1 MKPMAVI
8 AGFGGINAAGR
19 SSGHHGYRRSVIDV
33 LDEDRATAT
42 ILSLAAL
49 MRIEGEI
56 DADKRRHIL
65 EHTLVRGLERSFLD
79 PARVHWNLKA
89 RLSAGHG
96 PVSFTMSQRD
106 LPARL
111 PPGWT
116 VVGSEDG
123 SVHVD
128 ISRDAPI
135 LLPVTRALEVSAA
148 GQLPTGFDPK
158 VLYPGRGHPR
168 AIQIALFAA
177 NDCLGSLGID
187 WSTVMRH
194 VPPDRVSVYAGSAM
208 GQLDHDGTGGL
219 LSSRY
224 RGMRPTSKQVP
235 LGLAEMPADFVNAYV
250 LGSVGQTGH
259 NMGACATFLYNLRHG
274 MFDIES
280 GRSRVAL
287 VGGAEAP
294 ICPDVIEGLTTMGAL
309 GKDRDLLELD
319 RHLGRTEPDLRRAC
333 RPFGEN
339 CGFTI
344 AEGAQF
350 AVLLDDSL
358 AVELGAT
365 IYGAVTDV
373 QVHADGYKKSISSP
387 GIGNYITFAKA
398 VARAMRDIG
407 EEPVRRRSF
416 VQAHGTGTPQN
427 RTSESQILSRVAGAF
442 GIEDWPVAAIKC
454 FVGHTMAAA
463 GGDQLASTLGVFER
477 GILPGIATIDEVAAD
492 VERKHLRISP
502 QPLQRSPTD
511 WDAAFLNAKG
521 FGGNNATATIASP
534 GIAMSWLEQRHGRG
548 AITTWQQRNDAVVEQ
563 ADAWDRA
570 LTAGTAEMV
579 YRFDHQVRGEEHV
592 RIVGGELRIDGYPPI
607 PLLD

>member
-8 AGFGGINAAGR
+8 VGFGGINAAGR

-42 ILSLAAL
+42 MLSLAAL

-79 PARVHWNLKA
+79 PARVPWNLKA

-106 LPARL
+106 LPPRL
-111 PPGWT
+111 PTGWT

-123 SVHVD
+123 NVHVD

-148 GQLPTGFDPK
+148 GQLPTGFDPR

-219 LSSRY
+219 LSARY

-235 LGLAEMPADFVNAYV
+235 LGLAEMPADFVNAYL

-333 RPFGEN
+333 RPFAEN

-344 AEGAQF
+344 AEGAQY
-350 AVLLDDSL
+350 ALLLDDTL

-365 IYGAVTDV
+365 IHGAVTDV

-387 GIGNYITFAKA
+387 GIGNYLTFAKA
-398 VARAMRDIG
+398 VARAVRDIG
-407 EEPVRRRSF
+407 EEPIRHRSF

-442 GIEDWPVAAIKC
+442 SIEDWPIAAIKC

-492 VERKHLRISP
+492 VERAHLRISP
-502 QPLQRSPTD
+502 QPLQRSPMD

-534 GIAMSWLEQRHGRG
+534 GIAMSWLEQRHGRS
-548 AITTWQQRNDAVVEQ
+548 AITTWRQRNEAVADQ

-579 YRFDHQVRGEEHV
+579 YRFDHEVRGEEHV
-592 RIVGGELRIDGYPPI
+592 RILDGELRIEGYPPI

>member
-1 MKPMAVI
+1 MKPLAVI

-42 ILSLAAL
+42 LLSLAAL

-79 PARVHWNLKA
+79 PARVPWNLKA

-158 VLYPGRGHPR
+158 ALYPGRGHPR

-235 LGLAEMPADFVNAYV
+235 LGLAQMPADFVNAYL

-333 RPFGEN
+333 RPFAEN

-350 AVLLDDSL
+350 AVLLDDAL

-365 IYGAVTDV
+365 IHGAVTDV

-442 GIEDWPVAAIKC
+442 GIEDWPIAAIKC

-492 VERKHLRISP
+492 VEREHLRISP
-502 QPLQRSPTD
+502 QPLQRSPMD

-534 GIAMSWLEQRHGRG
+534 GIAMKWLEQRHGRG
-548 AITTWQQRNDAVVEQ
+548 AIATWQQRNEAVVEQ

-570 LTAGTAEMV
+570 LTAGTAEIV
-579 YRFDHQVRGEEHV
+579 YRFDHEVRGEEHV
-592 RIVGGELRIDGYPPI
+592 RIVDGELRIEGYPPI

>member
-1 MKPMAVI
+1 MKPLAVI
-8 AGFGGINAAGR
+8 AGLGGINAAGR
-19 SSGHHGYRRSVIDV
+19 SSGHHGYRRTVLDV
-33 LDEDRATAT
+33 LDDDRATAT
-42 ILSLAAL
+42 LLSLAAL
-49 MRIEGEI
+49 MRIEGEMN
-56 DADKRRHIL
+56 ADTRRHVL

-96 PVSFTMSQRD
+96 PVSFTMLQRD

-111 PPGWT
+111 PTGWT
-116 VVGSEDG
+116 VVGTEDG
-123 SVHVD
+123 SVRVD

-158 VLYPGRGHPR
+158 ALYPGRGHPR
-168 AIQIALFAA
+168 AVQIALFAA

-208 GQLDHDGTGGL
+208 GQLDNDGTGGL
-219 LSSRY
+219 MSARY
-224 RGMRPTSKQVP
+224 RGTRPTSKQVP
-235 LGLAEMPADFVNAYV
+235 LGLAEMPADFVNAY
-250 LGSVGQTGH
+250 LIGSIGQTGH

-274 MFDIES
+274 MFDIVS

-333 RPFGEN
+333 RPFAEN

-350 AVLLDDSL
+350 AVLLDDTL

-365 IYGAVTDV
+365 VLGAVTGV
-373 QVHADGYKKSISSP
+373 EVHADGYKKSISSP
-387 GIGNYITFAKA
+387 GIGNYITFGKA
-398 VARAMRDIG
+398 VARAVRDIG

-492 VERKHLRISP
+492 VEREHLRFSP
-502 QPLQRSPTD
+502 QPLQRSPMD

-534 GIAMSWLEQRHGRG
+534 GIAMKWLEQRHGRG
-548 AITTWQQRNDAVVEQ
+548 AITAWQQRNEAVVIQ

-570 LTAGTAEMV
+570 LTAGTAEVV
-579 YRFDHQVRGEEHV
+579 YRFDHEVRDEQHV
-592 RIVGGELRIDGYPPI
+592 RIVDGELRIEGYPPI

>member
-1 MKPMAVI
+1 MKPLAVI

-33 LDEDRATAT
+33 LDENRATAT
-42 ILSLAAL
+42 LLSLAAL

-65 EHTLVRGLERSFLD
+65 EHTLVRGLERRFLD
-79 PARVHWNLKA
+79 PTHVPWNLKA

-106 LPARL
+106 LPVRL
-111 PPGWT
+111 PTGWT
-116 VVGSEDG
+116 VVDSEDG
-123 SVHVD
+123 SVRVD

-168 AIQIALFAA
+168 AVQIALFAA

-187 WSTVMRH
+187 WSEVMRH

-219 LSSRY
+219 LSARY
-224 RGMRPTSKQVP
+224 RGTRPTSKQVP
-235 LGLAEMPADFVNAYV
+235 LGLAQMPADFVNAYL

-333 RPFGEN
+333 RPFAEN

-350 AVLLDDSL
+350 VVLLDDAL

-365 IYGAVTDV
+365 IHGAATDV

-427 RTSESQILSRVAGAF
+427 RTSESQILSRAAGAF

-477 GILPGIATIDEVAAD
+477 GILPGIATIDEVATD
-492 VERKHLRISP
+492 VEREHLRISP
-502 QPLQRSPTD
+502 QPLQRSPMD

-534 GIAMSWLEQRHGRG
+534 GIAMKWLEQRHGRS
-548 AITTWQQRNDAVVEQ
+548 AITTWRQRNEAVVEQ

-570 LTAGTAEMV
+570 LTAGTAEIV
-579 YRFDHQVRGEEHV
+579 YRFDHEVRGEEHV
-592 RIVGGELRIDGYPPI
+592 RIVDGELRIEGYAPI

>member
-1 MKPMAVI
+1 MKPLAVI

-19 SSGHHGYRRSVIDV
+19 SSGHHGYRRTVIDV

-42 ILSLAAL
+42 LLSLAAL

-56 DADKRRHIL
+56 DADKRRHII

-96 PVSFTMSQRD
+96 PVSFTMSPRD
-106 LPARL
+106 LPEHL
-111 PPGWT
+111 PTGWT
-116 VVGSEDG
+116 IVGSSDG
-123 SVHVD
+123 SVRVD
-128 ISRDAPI
+128 VSRDAPV

-168 AIQIALFAA
+168 AVQIALFAA

-187 WSTVMRH
+187 WSTVMQH

-219 LSSRY
+219 LSARY

-235 LGLAEMPADFVNAYV
+235 LGLAEMAADFVNAYV

-287 VGGAEAP
+287 VGGVEAP

-319 RHLGRTEPDLRRAC
+319 RHLGRAEPDLRRAC
-333 RPFGEN
+333 RPFAEN

-350 AVLLDDSL
+350 VLLLDDSL
-358 AVELGAT
+358 AVELGAAVH
-365 IYGAVTDV
+365 GAVTDV

-398 VARAMRDIG
+398 VARAKRDIG

-427 RTSESQILSRVAGAF
+427 RTSESQILSRLAETF
-442 GIEDWPVAAIKC
+442 GIEDWPIAAIKC

-492 VERKHLRISP
+492 VERDHLRISP
-502 QPLQRSPTD
+502 QPLQRSPMD

-534 GIAMSWLEQRHGRG
+534 GIAMEWLEQRHGRG
-548 AITTWQQRNDAVVEQ
+548 AITTWRQRNEAVLEQ
-563 ADAWDRA
+563 AGAWDRA
-570 LTAGTAEMV
+570 STAGTAEMV
-579 YRFDHQVRGEEHV
+579 YRFDHEVRGDQHV
-592 RIVGGELRIDGYPPI
+592 RIVDGELRIEGYAPI
-607 PLLD
+607 RLLD

>member
-1 MKPMAVI
+1 MKPLAVI

-42 ILSLAAL
+42 LLSLAAL

-79 PARVHWNLKA
+79 PTRVHWNLKA

-111 PPGWT
+111 PTGWT
-116 VVGSEDG
+116 VVDSEDG
-123 SVHVD
+123 HVRVD

-135 LLPVTRALEVSAA
+135 LLPVTRTLEVSAA

-235 LGLAEMPADFVNAYV
+235 LGLAQMPADFVNAYL

-309 GKDRDLLELD
+309 GKDQDLLELD

-344 AEGAQF
+344 AEGSQF
-350 AVLLDDSL
+350 AVLLDDAL

-365 IYGAVTDV
+365 IHGAVTDV

-398 VARAMRDIG
+398 VARAIRDIG

-427 RTSESQILSRVAGAF
+427 RTSESQILSRAAGAF

-492 VERKHLRISP
+492 VQREHLRISP
-502 QPLQRSPTD
+502 QPLQRSPMD

-534 GIAMSWLEQRHGRG
+534 GIAMKWLEQRHGRG
-548 AITTWQQRNDAVVEQ
+548 AITMWQQRNEAAVEQ

-592 RIVGGELRIDGYPPI
+592 RITDGELFIEGYPRI

>member
-1 MKPMAVI
+1 
-8 AGFGGINAAGR
+8 
-19 SSGHHGYRRSVIDV
+19 
-33 LDEDRATAT
+33 
-42 ILSLAAL
+42 
-49 MRIEGEI
+49 
-56 DADKRRHIL
+56 
-65 EHTLVRGLERSFLD
+65 
-79 PARVHWNLKA
+79 
-89 RLSAGHG
+89 
-96 PVSFTMSQRD
+96 MSQRD

-111 PPGWT
+111 PTGWT
-116 VVGSEDG
+116 VVGSDDG

-194 VPPDRVSVYAGSAM
+194 VPPDRVSVYAGSAL

-219 LSSRY
+219 LSARY
-224 RGMRPTSKQVP
+224 RGTRPTSKQVP
-235 LGLAEMPADFVNAYV
+235 LGLAEMPADFVNAY
-250 LGSVGQTGH
+250 LIGSVGQTGH

-274 MFDIES
+274 MLDIES

-333 RPFGEN
+333 RPFAEN

-350 AVLLDDSL
+350 AVLLDDAL

-365 IYGAVTDV
+365 IHGAVTGV
-373 QVHADGYKKSISSP
+373 EVHADGYKKSISSP

-398 VARAMRDIG
+398 VARAVRDIG

-442 GIEDWPVAAIKC
+442 GIEDWPIAAIKC

-492 VERKHLRISP
+492 VERAHLRISP
-502 QPLQRSPTD
+502 QPLQRSPMD

-534 GIAMSWLEQRHGRG
+534 GIAMKWLEQRHGRG
-548 AITTWQQRNDAVVEQ
+548 AITTWQQRNEAVVVQ
-563 ADAWDRA
+563 AGAWDRA

-579 YRFDHQVRGEEHV
+579 YRFDHEVRDEQHV
-592 RIVGGELRIDGYPPI
+592 RIVDGELRIEGYPPI